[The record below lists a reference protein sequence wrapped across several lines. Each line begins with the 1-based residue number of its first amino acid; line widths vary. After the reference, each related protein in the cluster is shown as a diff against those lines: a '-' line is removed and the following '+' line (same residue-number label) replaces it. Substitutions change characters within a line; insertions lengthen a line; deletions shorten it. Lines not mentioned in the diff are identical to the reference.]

1 VEQRQGATADRL
13 DPALD
18 GAATPFLPADEP
30 GLPDVRAICPFL
42 ASEFAD
48 GRTAGAIGRPD
59 PANRCIALGD
69 AKPQSERQQGLVCL
83 TASHINCPRYLRG
96 VLLAGTPPPKTRQPI
111 SVAVIGSALVLAGA
125 LAASFGFLIVR
136 GGFDLPIASPGSSP
150 FALAATAA
158 PAASPSQA
166 PTVVPSDA
174 PSASLPP
181 SPSPS
186 QVPSDSPAP
195 TPPPSPTP
203 APSARPTPQPTPA
216 PTSDRYALLTRCPS
230 TPDCWI
236 YTIRSGDNLRSI
248 ANWFGVS
255 YDRVRAMN
263 PGLAVPIHAGDRL
276 RIPTPTR

>member
-1 VEQRQGATADRL
+1 VEQRQGTTADRL

-30 GLPDVRAICPFL
+30 GLPDVRAICPYL
-42 ASEFAD
+42 GSEFAD

-59 PANRCIALGD
+59 SANRCIALGEGQ
-69 AKPQSERQQGLVCL
+69 PQSERQQALVCL
-83 TASHINCPRYLRG
+83 TASHVNCPRYLRG

-111 SVAVIGSALVLAGA
+111 SVAVIGSALVLAAA

-136 GGFDLPIASPGSSP
+136 GGFELPIASPGASP
-150 FALAATAA
+150 FALAASAT
-158 PAASPSQA
+158 PAARGSEA
-166 PTVVPSDA
+166 PTI
-174 PSASLPP
+174 ASSP
-181 SPSPS
+181 SPSPL
-186 QVPSDSPAP
+186 
-195 TPPPSPTP
+195 TPPSPE
-203 APSARPTPQPTPA
+203 PSASPALTPVPSATPVPTARPTPA

-236 YTIRSGDNLRSI
+236 YTIRAGDNLQSI

-263 PGLAVPIHAGDRL
+263 PGLSVPIHAGDRL